1 MKSRLIVLIVVA
13 AFMSGVAAYAH
24 HSFAGSY
31 VENKVVSLEGKVVE
45 FNLRNPHSF
54 ISFEVTGTDGKTMRW
69 GGEWGGVTQLTE
81 GGVTKFTLKVGDKIV
96 VDGAPSR
103 DPDGSR
109 ATSPVRCATGEEK
122 EVATGDLAEDDPHL
136 GRGFVGR

>member
-1 MKSRLIVLIVVA
+1 MKSRIVVLLVVA
-13 AFMSGVAAYAH
+13 AFLTGVAAYAH

-31 VENKVVSLEGKVVE
+31 IEGKIVSLEGKVVE

-54 ISFEVTGTDGKTMRW
+54 ISFEVTDKDGKTARW

-81 GGVTKFTLKVGDKIV
+81 GGVTKFTLKAGDKII

-103 DPDGSR
+103 DTEEHKILVRSVKKADGSW
-109 ATSPVRCATGEEK
+109 TWNGTVR
-122 EVATGDLAEDDPHL
+122 
-136 GRGFVGR
+136 

>member
-1 MKSRLIVLIVVA
+1 MKSRLVALMIVA
-13 AFMSGVAAYAH
+13 AFMTGAAAYAH

-31 VENKVVSLEGKVVE
+31 VENKLVTLEGKVVE

-54 ISFEVTGTDGKTMRW
+54 ISFEVTEKDGKTVRW

-81 GGVTKFTLKVGDKIV
+81 SGVNKFTLKVGDKIV

-103 DPDGSR
+103 DPDEHKVLVR
-109 ATSPVRCATGEEK
+109 A
-122 EVATGDLAEDDPHL
+122 VAKPGTDWKWQ
-136 GRGFVGR
+136 GRVQ

>member
-1 MKSRLIVLIVVA
+1 MKCRLIALMSIA
-13 AFMSGVAAYAH
+13 AFMSGVAAYGH

-31 VENKVVSLEGKVVE
+31 VENKIVTIEGKVVE

-54 ISFEVTGTDGKTMRW
+54 ISFEVTDKDGKTARW

-81 GGVTKFTLKVGDKIV
+81 GGVSKFTLKVGDKIV

-103 DPDGSR
+103 DPEEHKIL
-109 ATSPVRCATGEEK
+109 VRGVSIPATGWK
-122 EVATGDLAEDDPHL
+122 WQGNV
-136 GRGFVGR
+136 R

>member
-1 MKSRLIVLIVVA
+1 MKSRFVVLLVVA
-13 AFMSGVAAYAH
+13 AFLSGVAAYAH

-31 VENKVVSLEGKVVE
+31 IENKIVSLEGKVVE

-54 ISFEVTGTDGKTMRW
+54 ISFEVTGKDGKTARW

-81 GGVTKFTLKVGDKIV
+81 GGVTKFTLKVGDKII

-103 DPDGSR
+103 DSDERKILVRAVKKADGSW
-109 ATSPVRCATGEEK
+109 AWNGTVR
-122 EVATGDLAEDDPHL
+122 
-136 GRGFVGR
+136 

>member
-1 MKSRLIVLIVVA
+1 MKCRLIALMIVA
-13 AFMSGVAAYAH
+13 AFMSGVAAYGH

-31 VENKVVSLEGKVVE
+31 VENKIVTIEGKVVE

-54 ISFEVTGTDGKTMRW
+54 ISFEVTDKDGKTARW

-81 GGVTKFTLKVGDKIV
+81 GGVSKFTLKVGDKIV

-103 DPDGSR
+103 DPEEHKIL
-109 ATSPVRCATGEEK
+109 VRGVSIPATGWK
-122 EVATGDLAEDDPHL
+122 WQGNV
-136 GRGFVGR
+136 R